1 MKFDEIKNI
10 PAWELLS
17 LLQKLVKENAERIK
31 KNSTVSLNN
40 ESDVNFTENGKEAN
54 SSQKK
59 HNFKN
64 AYLQNSFYIDLHH
77 KLFSFLKELSEGL
90 LEETTENKNEKVSA
104 EEIEKIKEFEFQFY
118 LEETLKDSLAFDSA
132 HPFYENKK
140 FITTLIAEYTNTEE
154 YEKCA
159 VLVERLNSL
168 KKGD

>member
-17 LLQKLVKENAERIK
+17 LLQKLVKENAEKIK
-31 KNSTVSLNN
+31 KNSTVPLNN
-40 ESDVNFTENGKEAN
+40 KREENFSENSAETK
-54 SSQKK
+54 SSQKNQ
-59 HNFKN
+59 NFKN
-64 AYLQNSFYIDLHH
+64 VYLQNSFYIDLHH

-90 LEETTENKNEKVSA
+90 LDEGTENKNEKVSA

-118 LEETLKDSLAFDSA
+118 LEETLKGSLTFNSS
-132 HPFYENKK
+132 HPFNQNQQ
-140 FITTLIAEYTNTEE
+140 FIQALIGEYTNTEE

-168 KKGD
+168 KKSQ